1 MRARFP
7 KVDKWANQPRRRPVS
22 RLFFEMALTRPD
34 GSDCA
39 LHFPSDLGAF
49 HSGIEE
55 CPQFIVIRAGPGA
68 AGWSRTSHFPF
79 AFCPLFW
86 QSGFF
91 APTSR
96 SFFA

>member
-1 MRARFP
+1 
-7 KVDKWANQPRRRPVS
+7 
-22 RLFFEMALTRPD
+22 MALTRPD

-68 AGWSRTSHFPF
+68 AGWARTSHFPF
-79 AFCPLFW
+79 AFSPLFW

-96 SFFA
+96 SVFA